1 MEPEEYRRRLVHT
14 ALQLTQGTP
23 LAAGPYE
30 CQLLEQ
36 FVVGQLTIEE
46 VVVLLET
53 PAGLPLAA

>member
-1 MEPEEYRRRLVHT
+1 MEPENYRRRVVHT
-14 ALQLTQGTP
+14 ALQLTQDTP

-36 FVVGQLTIEE
+36 FVIGQLTIEE
-46 VVVLLET
+46 VMVLLEA